1 MLNNGQKKPIIYST
15 TCQITCFT
23 TYLTTCFLLA
33 LLLEEAK

>member
-23 TYLTTCFLLA
+23 TYLTTCFTT
-33 LLLEEAK
+33 